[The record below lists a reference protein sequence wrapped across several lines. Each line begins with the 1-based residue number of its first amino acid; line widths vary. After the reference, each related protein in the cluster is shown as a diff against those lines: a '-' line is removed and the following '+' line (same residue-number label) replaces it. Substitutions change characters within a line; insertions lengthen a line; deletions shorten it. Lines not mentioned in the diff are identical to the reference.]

1 MSRIRF
7 IEIALLV
14 SLAAALAFFGYI
26 GYEAIPKPTP
36 TPIPRQTFDGALAL
50 EQVQAQMR
58 FGPRPTGS
66 EANLRLGDYI
76 TQTLQA
82 LGWQTTIQDFTY
94 RDTPARNI
102 LARRPAQAKSASTKH
117 PIILI
122 GAHYDTR
129 LFADNDPDVTRRSEP
144 VPGANDGASGV
155 AVLLELAR
163 SLDAAVMQD
172 DVWLAFFDAEDN
184 GRINGWD
191 FIAGSR
197 FMAQNLPAGARPEVA
212 VVVDMIG
219 DANQQIY
226 LERNSNEK
234 YQQQLWQI
242 AAKLGY
248 QAAFIAQPKWTMVDD
263 HIPFKDAGIPAVDII
278 DFDYPYW
285 HTTQDTADKLS
296 ADSLERV
303 GRVLEY
309 WLEETR

>member
-1 MSRIRF
+1 
-7 IEIALLV
+7 
-14 SLAAALAFFGYI
+14 
-26 GYEAIPKPTP
+26 
-36 TPIPRQTFDGALAL
+36 
-50 EQVQAQMR
+50 
-58 FGPRPTGS
+58 
-66 EANLRLGDYI
+66 
-76 TQTLQA
+76 
-82 LGWQTTIQDFTY
+82 
-94 RDTPARNI
+94 
-102 LARRPAQAKSASTKH
+102 
-117 PIILI
+117 
-122 GAHYDTR
+122 
-129 LFADNDPDVTRRSEP
+129 
-144 VPGANDGASGV
+144 
-155 AVLLELAR
+155 
-163 SLDAAVMQD
+163 
-172 DVWLAFFDAEDN
+172 
-184 GRINGWD
+184 
-191 FIAGSR
+191 
-197 FMAQNLPAGARPEVA
+197 MAQNLPAGARPEVA